1 MNNAEDNQG
10 RTNRGGDEPGDI
22 NRKVN
27 NVASNVASEVR
38 EGITKIVDG
47 VKEKLSTDAV
57 RKVTETAN
65 QVGDQ
70 VRGYANQVGD
80 QVRGYIEDRGMRGLA
95 ADTTDVIRRYPVPA
109 VVLGILI
116 GVLLARPRGD

>member
-1 MNNAEDNQG
+1 MANEDSHG
-10 RTNRGGDEPGDI
+10 RSGDELGDI
-22 NRKVN
+22 NRKGN

-38 EGITKIVDG
+38 EGINKIVDG
-47 VKEKLSTDAV
+47 VKEKISTDAV
-57 RKVTETAN
+57 RKVSETAN
-65 QVGDQ
+65 QMGDQ

-95 ADTTDVIRRYPVPA
+95 ADATDVIRRYPVPA
-109 VVLGILI
+109 VVLGVLI